1 MTTAGLDR
9 ALTALSTELS
19 FGAAAAQM
27 LEQHGHEVDRT
38 LVEPMS
44 LGSGPVT
51 RAARVW
57 PSVAVAD
64 IATPPSP
71 DQLIVRWR

>member
-27 LEQHGHEVDRT
+27 QEQHGHEVDRT
-38 LVEPMS
+38 LVERRTYPAI
-44 LGSGPVT
+44 G
-51 RAARVW
+51 ARTTFH
-57 PSVAVAD
+57 S
-64 IATPPSP
+64 SP
-71 DQLIVRWR
+71 R